1 MLTHIHVRN
10 LAIVDE
16 IEVTGYRPCT
26 VHADC
31 PDGPCNLEIQQ
42 CE

>member
-16 IEVTGYRPCT
+16 IEVELTAGMTTLTR
-26 VHADC
+26 
-31 PDGPCNLEIQQ
+31 
-42 CE
+42 